1 MEKVEYRAVI
11 RFLYL
16 NGRTPQ
22 QTFNEMKA
30 TYGEDAPSYY
40 VVKHWHRQF
49 RCGRKS
55 VETAP
60 IPGRPQSAI
69 DEDTIHQ
76 VESAI
81 LEDSCITV
89 RQLAQD
95 VKISVGGSFVKSYNT
110 FWAGVATEKV
120 TISLVPQD
128 SGTPT
133 TANTSPST
141 TTTTTPPTTTTSSPA
156 PVSPA
161 VDTDPAENAGDVVIS
176 VVDAPSV
183 AVVENDL
190 IEADDSSLPPAPPL
204 PITSPSTSTIIPS
217 SSDSEN
223 DSSPSTER
231 TREIQAPGERNRDKP
246 NCRFGLFNRFKITM
260 TTTAKATTVKATTTL
275 APRRPVKSPS
285 IVSSLTKE

>member
-156 PVSPA
+156 P
-161 VDTDPAENAGDVVIS
+161 G
-176 VVDAPSV
+176 
-183 AVVENDL
+183 
-190 IEADDSSLPPAPPL
+190 
-204 PITSPSTSTIIPS
+204 
-217 SSDSEN
+217 SDSVMACRSFNGEVDVLMAFN
-223 DSSPSTER
+223 DGKNNE
-231 TREIQAPGERNRDKP
+231 
-246 NCRFGLFNRFKITM
+246 L
-260 TTTAKATTVKATTTL
+260 L
-275 APRRPVKSPS
+275 ADVRRLYLPF
-285 IVSSLTKE
+285 SLIKLLH